1 MTDLVKVKKDFITLS
16 SLSEEEAGKYESLIY
31 METEYINSLLK
42 NDGDE
47 NKNTVVFLCAARAYY
62 QYVLTNQSEGIT
74 SFKAGDVSYSIDTS
88 SNLENAKAICNF
100 AFEQCTSL
108 IKDKGFTFEAV

>member
-16 SLSEEEAGKYESLIY
+16 SLSEEEAKKYESLIY

-47 NKNTVVFLCAARAYY
+47 NKNTVVFLCAILLISQR
-62 QYVLTNQSEGIT
+62 VLLHLRQGMCRIQST
-74 SFKAGDVSYSIDTS
+74 HLQTLKMQKLFVA
-88 SNLENAKAICNF
+88 
-100 AFEQCTSL
+100 SL
-108 IKDKGFTFEAV
+108 LNSVPH

>member
-1 MTDLVKVKKDFITLS
+1 MTEMKIKTQLYF
-16 SLSEEEAGKYESLIY
+16 
-31 METEYINSLLK
+31 
-42 NDGDE
+42 
-47 NKNTVVFLCAARAYY
+47 
-62 QYVLTNQSEGIT
+62 YVLTNQSEGIT

-108 IKDKGFTFEAV
+108 IKDKGFAFEAV

>member
-16 SLSEEEAGKYESLIY
+16 SLSEEEAKKYESLIY

-47 NKNTVVFLCAARAYY
+47 NKNTVVFYIYNSPCSFLRRTQNCIFMCGKGLLPICAY
-62 QYVLTNQSEGIT
+62 
-74 SFKAGDVSYSIDTS
+74 
-88 SNLENAKAICNF
+88 
-100 AFEQCTSL
+100 
-108 IKDKGFTFEAV
+108 

>member
-100 AFEQCTSL
+100 ATA
-108 IKDKGFTFEAV
+108 D

>member
-42 NDGDE
+42 NDG
-47 NKNTVVFLCAARAYY
+47 
-62 QYVLTNQSEGIT
+62 
-74 SFKAGDVSYSIDTS
+74 VSYSIDTS

-108 IKDKGFTFEAV
+108 IKDKGFAFEAV